1 VTAELSKNPKLTAAI
16 PNGIVRPPNRTN
28 TFPHSYCTSPLA
40 QCPRQRTSPDV
51 RGRNMLI
58 TARIVRRTTWVR
70 LGGSTPIRP
79 QIRSTARAYS
89 HRRLLAKFQGCVA
102 EIAAASKA
110 MPNFTRLDPGRPEIA
125 ILVDAM
131 LRVREVVV
139 SRVLVIGTGTRKRR
153 LVG

>member
-16 PNGIVRPPNRTN
+16 PNGIVQPPNRTN
-28 TFPHSYCTSPLA
+28 IFPRSYCTSPLA

-58 TARIVRRTTWVR
+58 TAREGRHGVR

-79 QIRSTARAYS
+79 QMRSTARAYS
-89 HRRLLAKFQGCVA
+89 HRHLLAKFQGCVA

-110 MPNFTRLDPGRPEIA
+110 MPNFTRLDPGRPEIV
-125 ILVDAM
+125 ILIEA
-131 LRVREVVV
+131 
-139 SRVLVIGTGTRKRR
+139 SPVL
-153 LVG
+153 